1 MNSVHL
7 TVPGMK
13 CGGCGKKI
21 TSLLA
26 TEGWQIQTDPAS
38 KRLDISAVSAI
49 DVNDVLA
56 RLEAG
61 GYPAMLMDEPS
72 PAAPPELAVDADN
85 RAFDVDNMAFDVDKS
100 VFDAGKVPAGEP
112 SAAAPIAHTAL
123 RFSVPSMSCAS
134 CVAKIEA
141 ALRSAGGEGRVD
153 LSRKVVRVKGLSADA
168 ALAALSGV
176 GYPGE
181 LLTAQPRPVSDD
193 GQHFRTRLWQ
203 AAVGL
208 GLGVPLMLW
217 GLFGG
222 EMMVNDA
229 TRLGWGLVGLIT
241 AVAMLLTGAH
251 FYQGLWRSLKAKSA
265 TMDTL
270 IALGTGTAWLY
281 SMALVLLPQAFPEG
295 SRHVY
300 FEASVMILG
309 LINLGH
315 ALEAR
320 ARGKTS
326 EALDKLLGLKTD
338 EALRLENGTERW
350 VKVEDIALND
360 LIRVRPGD
368 RIALDG
374 KVIEGESLLDES
386 MLSGE
391 PLPVAKTAGESV
403 FAGTVNGNG
412 SLVIEVTAEADDS
425 RLSKIIAL
433 VEEAQ
438 TSKLP
443 IGRLTDAISAVFVP
457 VVVAI
462 AIIAALIW
470 YFVGPAPAL
479 SHAMV
484 VLTTVLIIACPCALG
499 LATPMSIMVGVGRAA
514 SMGILVKN
522 GEALERASKVTTVV
536 LDKTGT
542 LTLGKPKVSKALW
555 LKGDE
560 THIKQVIASLERHSS
575 HPLSEALAALSDAP
589 SLTVSEFQNLPGEGL
604 MGKVTATD
612 GSHKWHIGNPRLMA
626 RLGLESKL
634 EALESELD
642 ALFAEALTPV
652 LVARDGELVAL
663 LGIGDPLRPDAKTA
677 MARLKAQGKRLVLL
691 SGDNQHTAEAVGR
704 EVGID
709 EVIAGVMPDEKHQH
723 VARLKAAGEVVAM
736 VGDGINDAPALAEA
750 DVGIAMGTGT
760 DVAIESASLTLLSP
774 RLEAL
779 ADAFA
784 LSRATLGNIRQNL
797 FGAFIYNVLGIP
809 VAAGVLYPAF
819 GVLLSPVLAGA
830 AMAASSLTVVT
841 NANRL
846 KSRKL
851 VD

>member
-1 MNSVHL
+1 
-7 TVPGMK
+7 
-13 CGGCGKKI
+13 
-21 TSLLA
+21 
-26 TEGWQIQTDPAS
+26 
-38 KRLDISAVSAI
+38 
-49 DVNDVLA
+49 
-56 RLEAG
+56 
-61 GYPAMLMDEPS
+61 
-72 PAAPPELAVDADN
+72 
-85 RAFDVDNMAFDVDKS
+85 
-100 VFDAGKVPAGEP
+100 
-112 SAAAPIAHTAL
+112 
-123 RFSVPSMSCAS
+123 MSCAS
-134 CVAKIEA
+134 CVTKIEG
-141 ALRSAGGEGRVD
+141 ALRSAGGQGRVD
-153 LSRKVVRVKGLSADA
+153 LSRKVVRVKGLSADK

-181 LLTAQPRPVSDD
+181 LLTSQQKSAVDD
-193 GQHFRTRLWQ
+193 GHQFRTRLWQ

-208 GLGVPLMLW
+208 GLGIPMMLW
-217 GLFGG
+217 GLLGG
-222 EMMVNDA
+222 DMMVNEA
-229 TRLGWGLVGLIT
+229 TRFGWGLMGAVTGL
-241 AVAMLLTGAH
+241 AMFFTGSH
-251 FYQGLWRSLKAKSA
+251 FYVGLWRSLKAKSA

-281 SMALVLLPQAFPEG
+281 SMALVLVPEVFPPG

-326 EALDKLLGLKTD
+326 EALDKLLGLKID
-338 EALRLENGTERW
+338 EALRLEDGTERW
-350 VKVEDIALND
+350 VSVADIVVDD

-368 RIALDG
+368 RIALDS
-374 KVIEGESLLDES
+374 KVIEGESLVDES

-391 PLPVAKTAGESV
+391 PLPVAKAPGEQV
-403 FAGTVNGNG
+403 YAGTVNGNG
-412 SLVIEVTAEADDS
+412 SLVIKVTAEADES
-425 RLSKIIAL
+425 RLSQIIAL

-462 AIIAALIW
+462 ALLAALIW
-470 YFVGPAPAL
+470 YWIGPEPAL

-514 SMGILVKN
+514 AMGILVKN

-542 LTLGKPKVSKALW
+542 LTLGKPEVRKTLW
-555 LKGDE
+555 LAGDE
-560 THIKQVIASLERHSS
+560 VITRQAIASLERQSS
-575 HPLSEALAALSDAP
+575 HPLSDALAALSDAP
-589 SLTVSEFQNLPGEGL
+589 SLAVSEFQNLPGEGL
-604 MGKVTATD
+604 MGKVTTQD
-612 GSHKWHIGNPRLMA
+612 GTHEWHIGNPRLIA
-626 RLGLESKL
+626 RLGEGTAAELDV
-634 EALESELD
+634 ESELS
-642 ALFAEALTPV
+642 ALARDALTPV
-652 LVARDGELVAL
+652 LVAKNGELVAL
-663 LGIGDPLRPDAKTA
+663 LGVGDPLRADAKAA

-691 SGDNQHTAEAVGR
+691 SGDNQHTAEAVCR
-704 EVGID
+704 AVGIE

-723 VARLKAAGEVVAM
+723 VAHLKASGEVVAM

-784 LSRATLGNIRQNL
+784 LSKATLGNIRQNL

-819 GVLLSPVLAGA
+819 GILLSPVLAGA

-846 KSRKL
+846 KSKTL
-851 VD
+851 KDE

>member
-26 TEGWQIQTDPAS
+26 TEGWQIHTDPAG
-38 KRLDISAVSAI
+38 KRLDISAASAI
-49 DVNDVLA
+49 DVDDVLA

-61 GYPAMLMDEPS
+61 GYPATLMDEPLA
-72 PAAPPELAVDADN
+72 AAPPELAPDAGQ
-85 RAFDVDNMAFDVDKS
+85 MAFDADK
-100 VFDAGKVPAGEP
+100 VAAGEP
-112 SAAAPIAHTAL
+112 SAAAAITHTAL

-181 LLTAQPRPVSDD
+181 LLTAQPKPASDD

-241 AVAMLLTGAH
+241 GVAMLLTGAH

-350 VKVEDIALND
+350 VRVEEIARND

-374 KVIEGESLLDES
+374 KVIEGESLIDES

-403 FAGTVNGNG
+403 FAGTVNGN
-412 SLVIEVTAEADDS
+412 
-425 RLSKIIAL
+425 
-433 VEEAQ
+433 
-438 TSKLP
+438 
-443 IGRLTDAISAVFVP
+443 AV
-457 VVVAI
+457 
-462 AIIAALIW
+462 
-470 YFVGPAPAL
+470 
-479 SHAMV
+479 
-484 VLTTVLIIACPCALG
+484 
-499 LATPMSIMVGVGRAA
+499 
-514 SMGILVKN
+514 
-522 GEALERASKVTTVV
+522 
-536 LDKTGT
+536 
-542 LTLGKPKVSKALW
+542 W
-555 LKGDE
+555 L
-560 THIKQVIASLERHSS
+560 
-575 HPLSEALAALSDAP
+575 
-589 SLTVSEFQNLPGEGL
+589 
-604 MGKVTATD
+604 
-612 GSHKWHIGNPRLMA
+612 
-626 RLGLESKL
+626 
-634 EALESELD
+634 
-642 ALFAEALTPV
+642 
-652 LVARDGELVAL
+652 
-663 LGIGDPLRPDAKTA
+663 
-677 MARLKAQGKRLVLL
+677 LK
-691 SGDNQHTAEAVGR
+691 
-704 EVGID
+704 
-709 EVIAGVMPDEKHQH
+709 
-723 VARLKAAGEVVAM
+723 
-736 VGDGINDAPALAEA
+736 
-750 DVGIAMGTGT
+750 
-760 DVAIESASLTLLSP
+760 
-774 RLEAL
+774 
-779 ADAFA
+779 
-784 LSRATLGNIRQNL
+784 
-797 FGAFIYNVLGIP
+797 
-809 VAAGVLYPAF
+809 
-819 GVLLSPVLAGA
+819 
-830 AMAASSLTVVT
+830 
-841 NANRL
+841 
-846 KSRKL
+846 
-851 VD
+851 

>member
-1 MNSVHL
+1 
-7 TVPGMK
+7 
-13 CGGCGKKI
+13 
-21 TSLLA
+21 
-26 TEGWQIQTDPAS
+26 
-38 KRLDISAVSAI
+38 
-49 DVNDVLA
+49 
-56 RLEAG
+56 
-61 GYPAMLMDEPS
+61 
-72 PAAPPELAVDADN
+72 
-85 RAFDVDNMAFDVDKS
+85 MAFDADK
-100 VFDAGKVPAGEP
+100 VAAGEP
-112 SAAAPIAHTAL
+112 SAAAAITHTAL

-181 LLTAQPRPVSDD
+181 LLTAQPKPASDD

-241 AVAMLLTGAH
+241 GVAMLLTGAH

-350 VKVEDIALND
+350 VRVEEIARND

-374 KVIEGESLLDES
+374 KVIEGESLIDES

-462 AIIAALIW
+462 AIVAALIW

-542 LTLGKPKVSKALW
+542 LTLGKPAVRKMLW
-555 LKGDE
+555 LQGDE
-560 THIKQVIASLERHSS
+560 EDTRHAIASLERQSS
-575 HPLSEALAALSDAP
+575 HPLSEALAALSDVP
-589 SLTVSEFQNLPGEGL
+589 SLAVSEFQNLPGEGL

-612 GSHKWHIGNPRLMA
+612 GSHGWHIGNPRLMA
-626 RLGLESKL
+626 RLGL
-634 EALESELD
+634 ASELETLEPELD
-642 ALFAEALTPV
+642 SLAKEALTPV
-652 LVARDGELVAL
+652 LVAKNHKLVAI
-663 LGIGDPLRPDAKTA
+663 LGVGDPLRADAKTA

-691 SGDNQHTAEAVGR
+691 SGDNRHTAEAVGR

-846 KSRKL
+846 KRKPL
-851 VD
+851 KD